1 MKHISTFKLLPLLI
15 ITFCLNGLTLLAQS
29 ELEELDDYEEFD
41 WEESEPVTS
50 ALITHDGNLEMAN
63 SVHGYWNKAEDAVVI
78 TVDALE
84 GYQTYQLMIQLK
96 GGQND
101 LTGPYA
107 VACGE
112 KIDHGV
118 IIDYAFDIEEYF
130 DLESLETLADFSKKV
145 SSSDCTHLANKSFQQ
160 FKVTK
165 SVPFEEEVSG
175 LWGQSSTQTGFYL
188 DLEGS
193 VSLHG
198 EPLDKVKSFE
208 VKIMHVRVVVL

>member
-15 ITFCLNGLTLLAQS
+15 ITICLNSLTLQAQS

-63 SVHGYWNKAEDAVVI
+63 SVHGYWDKTEDIVVI

-112 KIDHGV
+112 NIDHGA

-175 LWGQSSTQTGFYL
+175 IWGQSSTQTGYYL

-208 VKIMHVRVVVL
+208 VKILHVRVVIL